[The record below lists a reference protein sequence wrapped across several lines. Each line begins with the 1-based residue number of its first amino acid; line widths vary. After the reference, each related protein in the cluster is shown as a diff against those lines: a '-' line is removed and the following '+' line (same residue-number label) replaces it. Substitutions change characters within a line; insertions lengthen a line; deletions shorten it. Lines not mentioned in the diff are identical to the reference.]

1 MTGQNNIAGLWADF
15 EAICDCGGRLSG
27 TSSEAK
33 ALDLLKVLGSK
44 ATSVTAVV
52 ESVSY
57 HGWQA
62 LTSNLTGPDDK
73 TYRVNSLVR
82 SVATPEGGLNAEVID
97 LGRGSP
103 DDFKAHRT
111 EIAGRIVMVRHELM
125 FGPNTIHR
133 QKKYDAAV
141 KAGAVG
147 FLIVGPVSRSLV
159 SGSVGCGDENRIPAG
174 GISPETAKQLNRD
187 NNGMPLVQ
195 LCIETTEKDRV
206 AENLFFDLP
215 GKGPGSII
223 LSAHI
228 DGHDLAES
236 AMDNATGLAV
246 ALDVARRLAPDM
258 GSWERGLRL
267 AFFNVEEWALIG
279 SAHHVAGLT
288 DNEKADI
295 ALNVNLDSVA
305 GGDRLTALTSEFSGV
320 EPFLSRCAVDAGIDL
335 ELFRP
340 LQMNSDH
347 ANFAVASIPAFRLV
361 AGFADPTAAT
371 RLVLTD
377 RDVRGQVNKDEFV
390 RAARLTETIVRS
402 ALVADAD
409 EVAKWRRV

>member
-1 MTGQNNIAGLWADF
+1 MTNQNNIARIWADF

-27 TSSEAK
+27 TMSEAK
-33 ALDLLKVLGSK
+33 ALDLLKDLGSK
-44 ATSVTAVV
+44 ATSVNPVV
-52 ESVSY
+52 ETVSY
-57 HGWQA
+57 RGWEA
-62 LTSNLTGPDDK
+62 LTSNLIGPDNR

-82 SVATPEGGLNAEVID
+82 SLATPEGGLNAEVID

-103 DDFKAHRT
+103 DDFMARRT

-125 FGPNTIHR
+125 FDPNTIHR

-159 SGSVGCGDENRIPAG
+159 SGTVRCVDENGIPAG
-174 GISPETAKQLNRD
+174 GISPETAEQLNRD
-187 NNGMPLVQ
+187 NNRLPLVQ
-195 LCIETTEKDRV
+195 LCIETTETDRV

-246 ALDVARRLAPDM
+246 ALDVARRLAQDM

-279 SAHHVAGLT
+279 SARHVAGLT
-288 DNEKADI
+288 DDEKADI

-305 GGDRLTALTSEFSGV
+305 GGNQLTALTSEFSGI

-335 ELFRP
+335 KLFRP

-347 ANFAVASIPAFRLV
+347 ANFAVANIPAFRLV

-377 RDVRGQVNKDEFV
+377 RDVRGQVNKDELV

-409 EVAKWRRV
+409 EIAKWRRV

>member
-1 MTGQNNIAGLWADF
+1 MTDQNNIARIWDDF

-27 TSSEAK
+27 TMSEAK

-44 ATSVTAVV
+44 ATSVTPVV

-62 LTSNLTGPDDK
+62 LTSNLIGPDDR

-103 DDFKAHRT
+103 DDFKARRK

-125 FGPNTIHR
+125 FDPNTIHR
-133 QKKYDAAV
+133 KKKYDAAV

-159 SGSVGCGDENRIPAG
+159 SGSVGCGDENGIPAG
-174 GISPETAKQLNRD
+174 GISPETAEQLNRD
-187 NNGMPLVQ
+187 NNGMPLVK
-195 LCIETTEKDRV
+195 LCIETTETDRV

-246 ALDVARRLAPDM
+246 ALDVARRLARDI

-267 AFFNVEEWALIG
+267 AFFNVEEWGLIG

-305 GGDRLTALTSEFSGV
+305 GGNRLTALTSEFSGV

-377 RDVRGQVNKDEFV
+377 RDVRGQVNQEELI
-390 RAARLTETIVRS
+390 RAARLTETIVQS